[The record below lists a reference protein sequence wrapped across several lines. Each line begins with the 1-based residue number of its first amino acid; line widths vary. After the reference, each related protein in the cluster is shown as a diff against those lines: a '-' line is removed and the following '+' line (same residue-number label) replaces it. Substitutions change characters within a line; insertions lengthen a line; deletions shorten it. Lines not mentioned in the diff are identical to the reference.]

1 MNGFIKPNRTHI
13 SYGILEVKTMT
24 NEQKIRE
31 KISTTEGLANYL
43 ITYDDSYGEF
53 IASDSERFETKNEAV
68 NHEINWLKEEYN
80 NLW

>member
-1 MNGFIKPNRTHI
+1 
-13 SYGILEVKTMT
+13 MT

-53 IASDSERFETKNEAV
+53 LASDSERFETKNEAV

-80 NLW
+80 NLWQFLGE

>member
-1 MNGFIKPNRTHI
+1 
-13 SYGILEVKTMT
+13 MT

-53 IASDSERFETKNEAV
+53 ISSDSERFETKNEAV
-68 NHEINWLKEEYN
+68 NHEIHWLKEEYN